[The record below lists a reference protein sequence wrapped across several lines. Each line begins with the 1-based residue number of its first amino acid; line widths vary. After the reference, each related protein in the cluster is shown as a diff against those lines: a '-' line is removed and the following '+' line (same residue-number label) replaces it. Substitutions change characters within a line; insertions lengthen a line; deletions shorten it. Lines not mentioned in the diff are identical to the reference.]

1 MKPEDFRRLLL
12 NPGTVISLA
21 GEYGGSSVWNDDKLV
36 RGILKSYIVVER
48 HFTLWAKDKSDSI
61 WDTAIVMGLDD
72 PLQCFNF
79 QRQNYSGDELLLMHR
94 HEIFPWDNDDP
105 SVLVYGIREG
115 ESLETSPLT
124 RDLWL
129 PKTQWLAGASTMS
142 VEDPSS

>member
-1 MKPEDFRRLLL
+1 
-12 NPGTVISLA
+12 A
-21 GEYGGSSVWNDDKLV
+21 
-36 RGILKSYIVVER
+36 
-48 HFTLWAKDKSDSI
+48 I

-72 PLQCFNF
+72 PLQCFDF

-115 ESLETSPLT
+115 EALETSPLT

-142 VEDPSS
+142 VEDPSSPSPMAVLHKLGEAKRKGLEGGMHDQTQLSL